1 MCVCDAGNMN
11 DGIDINILD
20 IPIPMPSKE
29 FQAQY
34 CPTWADQAQPL
45 AMQGVHMIPWPVQ
58 DSQAQLPMPHGY
70 QGQPLSAQGHQ
81 AQPLPAQGCPAQL
94 QGILT
99 GKAEGSA
106 ELFNRALA
114 DWLEPDTPE
123 QFEAELFGSMFG
135 PPPAS

>member
-1 MCVCDAGNMN
+1 
-11 DGIDINILD
+11 
-20 IPIPMPSKE
+20 
-29 FQAQY
+29 
-34 CPTWADQAQPL
+34 
-45 AMQGVHMIPWPVQ
+45 MQGVHMIPWPVQ